1 VSKPLEIG
9 WRALRRWAL
18 DPSASSVSDF
28 AVLLP
33 IMLALF
39 MGGYE
44 VTNLILTYRKVCDA
58 TSQLSNIVSQ
68 LGAGNAGA
76 IDSTNL
82 QTAMAAV
89 TQVMYPYSTSGLKLT
104 VVAINVDGNGTASV
118 GWHDT
123 YLNGVFTPN
132 SGTPP
137 SPLLPASL
145 YNSNIGTIMG
155 TTDCSS
161 SSNQTCYSYLW
172 VSANYTYNATIGGNY
187 VGWTIPLGNS
197 VYMPP
202 RDEEVVNCTGC

>member
-1 VSKPLEIG
+1 VSRHLETG
-9 WRALRRWAL
+9 WRTLRRWAC
-18 DPSASSVSDF
+18 DPSASAASDF

-33 IMLALF
+33 VMLALF

-44 VTNLILTYRKVCDA
+44 STNLILTYRKVCDA
-58 TSQLSNIVSQ
+58 STQLANIVSQ
-68 LGAGNAGA
+68 LGAGNSGA
-76 IDSTNL
+76 IDSTDV

-89 TQVMYPYSTSGLKLT
+89 TQVMYPYPTSPLT
-104 VVAINVDGNGTASV
+104 MTIVEINVAGNGTASM

-123 YLNGVFTPN
+123 YSNGVFTTN

-137 SPLLPASL
+137 SPLLPTAL
-145 YNSNIGTIMG
+145 NNANIATIMN
-155 TTDCSS
+155 TSDCGS

-172 VSANYTYNATIGGNY
+172 VSSSYTYQSSIGGNY

-197 VYMPP
+197 VYVPP